1 MRPPSAAVKLRV
13 GTLDLTA
20 ALTAQ
25 EFVTT
30 LRFDKGRL
38 DLDDFTMRIAGG
50 GASGHATLRRDADK
64 VTLTG
69 ALTLDSVALNRPGF
83 SGRIGATLD

>member
-1 MRPPSAAVKLRV
+1 M
-13 GTLDLTA
+13 
-20 ALTAQ
+20 
-25 EFVTT
+25 
-30 LRFDKGRL
+30 
-38 DLDDFTMRIAGG
+38 
-50 GASGHATLRRDADK
+50 TLRRDADN